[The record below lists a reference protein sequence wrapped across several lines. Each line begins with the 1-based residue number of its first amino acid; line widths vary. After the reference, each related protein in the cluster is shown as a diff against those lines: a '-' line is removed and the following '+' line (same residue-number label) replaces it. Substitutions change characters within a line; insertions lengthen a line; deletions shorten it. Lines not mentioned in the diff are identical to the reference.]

1 MLAQEISMEK
11 NTKRDT
17 SEKNP
22 CADSLARFI
31 MDEILLY
38 LCLQQHNMLRKL
50 ISLIGITPSTWL
62 AEILACYEKRIVESS
77 FLQASR
83 EALVLFSDGI
93 KVNGKERIPEQGA
106 LLIIANHPGLVDAL
120 GALVIAGREN
130 VKIVAGK
137 RDFLRILPNL
147 RRHFLELDTDV
158 NLRASATREII
169 RLLNQGETV
178 LIFPRGLLEPDPGL
192 RPGTLE
198 SLQEWSRSIGI
209 FLAKSPKAHLVPMLI
224 SQILTEKAWNSWLA
238 LRFKSPKRRHQMAM
252 LVQFVM
258 QRISKN
264 PIWKIPM
271 RIDVGEAKT
280 AHELDPELNAKNLAE
295 LAKNQMDSLVRMVY
309 PDNHE

>member
-1 MLAQEISMEK
+1 MPAQETSMEK
-11 NTKRDT
+11 NTNCDT

-22 CADSLARFI
+22 STISLARLI

-38 LCLQQHNMLRKL
+38 LRLQQHNMLRKL

-62 AEILACYEKRIVESS
+62 AEILARYEKRIAESS

-83 EALVLFSDGI
+83 EALVLFTDGMEVHGQE
-93 KVNGKERIPEQGA
+93 KIPEEGA

-120 GALVIAGREN
+120 GALVVAGREN

-137 RDFLRILPNL
+137 RDILRVLPNL
-147 RRHFLELDTDV
+147 RRHFLELDADV

-169 RLLNQGETV
+169 HLLDQGETV
-178 LIFPRGLLEPDPGL
+178 LIFPRGLLEPDPNI

-209 FLAKSPKAHLVPMLI
+209 FLAKVPEAHLVPMLI
-224 SQILTEKAWNSWLA
+224 SQVLTEKAWNSWLA
-238 LRFKSPKRRHQMAM
+238 QRFRSSKRRHQMAM
-252 LVQFVM
+252 VVQFVM
-258 QRISKN
+258 QRISRN

-271 RIDVGEAKT
+271 RIDVGDVKT
-280 AHELDPELNAKNLAE
+280 AYELDPELDGKNLAE
-295 LAKNQMDSLVRMVY
+295 LAKEQMVSLVNEVY
-309 PDNHE
+309 PDCP

>member
-1 MLAQEISMEK
+1 MPTQENST
-11 NTKRDT
+11 NQDT

-22 CADSLARFI
+22 GANSLARLI

-38 LCLQQHNMLRKL
+38 LRLKQRNMLRRL
-50 ISLIGITPSTWL
+50 ISFIGKYPSTWL
-62 AEILACYEKRIVESS
+62 ADTLARYEKRIEESS

-120 GALVIAGREN
+120 GALVVAGREN

-137 RDFLRILPNL
+137 RDILRVLPNL
-147 RRHFLELDTDV
+147 RRHFLELDADV

-169 RLLNQGETV
+169 HLLDQGETV
-178 LIFPRGLLEPDPGL
+178 LIFPRGLLEPDPNI

-209 FLAKSPKAHLVPMLI
+209 FLAKVPEAHLVPMLI
-224 SQILTEKAWNSWLA
+224 SQVLTEKAWNSWLA
-238 LRFKSPKRRHQMAM
+238 QRFRFPKRRHQMAM
-252 LVQFVM
+252 VVQFVM

-271 RIDVGEAKT
+271 RIDVGDVKT
-280 AHELDPELNAKNLAE
+280 AYELDPELDGKNLAE
-295 LAKNQMDSLVRMVY
+295 LAKNQMDSLVRMAY